1 MFCKLKI
8 TLKRGV
14 ATKLKI
20 TNHYLLQIQFFTFV
34 TINFKLEKTE
44 GAIRNGQSRDTGNI
58 RHTRHRTDNPETLA
72 KLGIQDNP
80 ETLATRHTKHR
91 TKTIQRH
98 WQHQAYKT
106 IRTLATL
113 GIKDNPETLATLGIQ
128 DNPETLATLGIQDT
142 G

>member
-14 ATKLKI
+14 TTKLKI

-80 ETLATRHTKHR
+80 ETLATLG
-91 TKTIQRH
+91 IQDNPE
-98 WQHQAYKT
+98 
-106 IRTLATL
+106 TLATL
-113 GIKDNPETLATLGIQ
+113 SIKDNPETLATLGIQ
-128 DNPETLATLGIQDT
+128 DT